1 MSDEMRAHAAVG
13 EIHQV
18 ESRRTR
24 GKGKVS
30 YSDEVSVGYAALMS
44 FQSVERA
51 PKQIGSNRAAHPF
64 YLCKGGPGAGGRRS
78 QAGQ

>member
-1 MSDEMRAHAAVG
+1 MSNEMRAHAAVG

-51 PKQIGSNRAAHPF
+51 RCPSVVEVTASRPSALNAAP
-64 YLCKGGPGAGGRRS
+64 PTPRTW
-78 QAGQ
+78 

>member
-1 MSDEMRAHAAVG
+1 MSNEMRAHAAVG

-30 YSDEVSVGYAALMS
+30 YSDEVSVGYAPLMS

-51 PKQIGSNRAAHPF
+51 LKQIGSNRAAHSF